1 MIQLILRKQFKKSA
15 KGIDPLLEYNC
26 LCLQVNPTV
35 GCRTGREVNH
45 PMIKTHLKKN
55 STHLVYVST
64 NPTIYPHP
72 GADIE
77 DCT

>member
-45 PMIKTHLKKN
+45 PMIKTHMKKKFN
-55 STHLVYVST
+55 ASGVCKYKPHHLYI
-64 NPTIYPHP
+64 PTL
-72 GADIE
+72 E
-77 DCT
+77 LT